1 MQNIQQIANG
11 RSKLLSELSAEFYY
25 GSDELYHA
33 NMMAPDISRAGLV
46 LGSFEAWQP
55 AELTADQLGEIMA
68 PNFVDVNQQ
77 PHLLEFTIEKHEL
90 HAHVTDD
97 LLAAMEL
104 YGLDRDA
111 VERRVVR
118 ILTQKLKAMRE
129 YTTIN
134 TITAA
139 GAYASGMTDSTA
151 LTWGGGSGTGI
162 NDIRAAIAALELQGV
177 PTSRIEIIA
186 SPAIWMAI
194 ADEVSDKFRALSA
207 TQAHVAIEDAAGYF
221 GARGVN
227 ANFGAGS
234 GSFAIGNNVVVCAYS
249 DDDADITL
257 SAWRT
262 ANAGRSG
269 RPEPTIIRY
278 TEPAYAHRRYTI
290 GGFHDYKVVPTGANK
305 AGEQRMAFLFTN
317 VSSGL

>member
-1 MQNIQQIANG
+1 MQNIATIADG
-11 RSKLLSELSAEFYY
+11 RSRLLSELSAEFYY

-33 NMMAPDISRAGLV
+33 QMMAPDISRAGLA
-46 LGSFEAWQP
+46 LGSFEAWQAP
-55 AELTADQLGEIMA
+55 ELTADQLGEIMQ
-68 PNFVDVNQQ
+68 PNFIDVNKK
-77 PHLLEFTIEKHEL
+77 PELLEFTIEKHEL

-97 LLAAMEL
+97 LIAAMEL
-104 YGLDRDA
+104 YGLDRGA

-129 YTTIN
+129 YLTIAAITT
-134 TITAA
+134 AS
-139 GAYASGMTDSTA
+139 GYVSGMTDSMSH
-151 LTWGGGSGTGI
+151 TWGGASGTAVD
-162 NDIRAAIAALELQGV
+162 DIRGAIAQLELQGV
-177 PTSRIEIIA
+177 PTSRIQIIA

-194 ADEVSDKFRALSA
+194 ADEVSDKYRALSA
-207 TQAHVAIEDAAGYF
+207 TAAHVSIEDAAGYF

-234 GSFAIGNNVVVCAYS
+234 GTFAIGSNVVVCAYS
-249 DDDADITL
+249 DSDADITL

-269 RPEPTIIRY
+269 RPEPTIVRY
-278 TEPAYAHRRYTI
+278 TEPAFAHRRYTI
-290 GGFHDYKVVPTGANK
+290 AGYHDYKVVPTGANA
-305 AGEQRMAFLFTN
+305 AGKQRMAFLFSN

>member
-1 MQNIQQIANG
+1 MQNIATIAAG
-11 RSKLLSELSAEFYY
+11 RSRLLSELSAEFYY

-33 NMMAPDISRAGLV
+33 QMMAPDISRAGLV
-46 LGSFEAWQP
+46 LGSFEAWQAP
-55 AELTADQLGEIMA
+55 ELTADQLGEIMQ
-68 PNFVDVNQQ
+68 PNFIDVNKK
-77 PHLLEFTIEKHEL
+77 PELLEFTVDKHEL

-104 YGLDRDA
+104 YGLSRDA

-129 YTTIN
+129 YVTIN
-134 TITAA
+134 AVTASA
-139 GAYASGMTDSTA
+139 NYASGMTDSTA
-151 LTWGGGSGTGI
+151 RTWGGSSGTAI
-162 NDIRAAIAALELQGV
+162 NNIRGAISALELQGV
-177 PTSRIEIIA
+177 PTNRIEIIA

-194 ADEVSDKFRALSA
+194 ADEVSDKYRALSA
-207 TQAHVAIEDAAGYF
+207 TDAHVSIEDAAGYF

-227 ANFGAGS
+227 ANFGAGT
-234 GSFAIGNNVVVCAYS
+234 GTFAIGSNVIVCAYS
-249 DDDADITL
+249 DSDADITL

-290 GGFHDYKVVPTGANK
+290 AGYHDYKVVPTGANASGK
-305 AGEQRMAFLFTN
+305 QRMAFLFTN